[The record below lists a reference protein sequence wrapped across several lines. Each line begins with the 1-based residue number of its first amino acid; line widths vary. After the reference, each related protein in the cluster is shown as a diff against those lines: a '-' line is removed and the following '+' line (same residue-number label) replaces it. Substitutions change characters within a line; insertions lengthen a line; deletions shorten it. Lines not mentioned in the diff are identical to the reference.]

1 MRKKTGSECCAASCL
16 SFYILN
22 KSSKTSSFH
31 DRTPT
36 VVCHTAAG
44 VLPFYEKELEP
55 LLRRATA
62 PTLKEECL
70 IWVKTDEY

>member
-16 SFYILN
+16 SFYTLN

-36 VVCHTAAG
+36 AVCHTAAG
-44 VLPFYEKELEP
+44 VLSLSEKELEP
-55 LLRRATA
+55 LLQRAAA
-62 PTLKEECL
+62 PILKEEMS
-70 IWVKTDEY
+70 YMG

>member
-36 VVCHTAAG
+36 AVCHTAAG
-44 VLPFYEKELEP
+44 VLSLSEKELEP
-55 LLRRATA
+55 LLQRAAA
-62 PTLKEECL
+62 PILKEECL

>member
-22 KSSKTSSFH
+22 KSSKTSSFI

-36 VVCHTAAG
+36 AVCQTAAG
-44 VLPFYEKELEP
+44 VLLFDAKEI
-55 LLRRATA
+55 RAAA
-62 PTLKEECL
+62 PKSNGSNS
-70 IWVKTDEY
+70 

>member
-1 MRKKTGSECCAASCL
+1 MREKTGSECCAASCL

-62 PTLKEECL
+62 PILKEECL

>member
-1 MRKKTGSECCAASCL
+1 MREKTGIECCAASCL

-36 VVCHTAAG
+36 AVCHTAAG
-44 VLPFYEKELEP
+44 VLSLSEKELEP
-55 LLRRATA
+55 MLQRAPA
-62 PTLKEECL
+62 PILKEECL

>member
-22 KSSKTSSFH
+22 KSSKTSSFI

-44 VLPFYEKELEP
+44 VLPFYEK
-55 LLRRATA
+55 RIRADA
-62 PTLKEECL
+62 PKSTGSNP
-70 IWVKTDEY
+70 